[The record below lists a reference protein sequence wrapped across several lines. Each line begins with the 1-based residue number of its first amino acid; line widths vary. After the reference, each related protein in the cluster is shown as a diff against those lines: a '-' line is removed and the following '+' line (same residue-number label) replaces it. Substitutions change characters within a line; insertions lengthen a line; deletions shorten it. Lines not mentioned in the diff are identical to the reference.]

1 MKRAL
6 RYYYIK
12 FIRLKGD
19 PDVLARGVAIGI
31 FIGITPTIPLHTGLD
46 IFFALAF
53 RASKI
58 AALLASMMVSNPLTF
73 FLQYYFSWCIG
84 NWLTPRDLSW
94 ARISQVMDV
103 LTSEATFR
111 ETLQAI
117 MDLGVETITV
127 MVLGGCLLAL
137 PLSVTGYFASLRFF
151 TVLQKKRVKRRLKR
165 AMKNDEH

>member
-31 FIGITPTIPLHTGLD
+31 FIGITPTIPLHTGLVL
-46 IFFALAF
+46 FFALAL

-58 AALLASMMVSNPLTF
+58 AALLASMMVSNPFTF
-73 FLQYYFSWCIG
+73 FLQYYLAWRIG
-84 NWLTPRDLSW
+84 NWLTPHDLSW
-94 ARISQVMDV
+94 ARISQVMSV

-111 ETLQAI
+111 EALNSV
-117 MDLGVETITV
+117 MSLGIETITV

-137 PLSVTGYFASLRFF
+137 PLSVVGYFASLHFF
-151 TVLQKKRVKRRLKR
+151 TVLREKRAKRKLKR
-165 AMKNDEH
+165 AMTHEH